1 MKTCSEYRRQSKEM
15 LTGKWGIAIGV
26 TVIFSIILGASAATV
41 LGPIILGGALTVGY
55 MRFFM
60 RGYRENSL
68 EFGDLFSAFD
78 NNFTS
83 TLFMYLLMNL
93 FIFLWSLLF
102 IIPGIIASYAYSMAP
117 MILADNPEMGG
128 YEALQASKELMRG
141 KKGQLFLLH
150 LSYIGWILLSIPT
163 LGILMLWVAP
173 WMEAATVAFYEDI
186 KGEVKTEQNIA

>member
-15 LTGKWGIAIGV
+15 LSGKWGIAIGV
-26 TVIFSIILGASAATV
+26 SVIFAIILTASGTTLV
-41 LGPIILGGALTVGY
+41 GPLIIGGALTVGY

-60 RGYRENSL
+60 RGFRDNEL

-78 NNFTS
+78 NNFSS

-93 FIFLWSLLF
+93 FIFLWSLLLV
-102 IIPGIIASYAYSMAP
+102 IPGIIASYAYSMAP

-141 KKGQLFLLH
+141 KKGKLFLLH
-150 LSYIGWILLSIPT
+150 LSFIGWILLSIPT

-173 WMEAATVAFYEDI
+173 WMEAATVAFYEDV
-186 KGEVKTEQNIA
+186 KGEVKAEQDIA

>member
-15 LTGKWGIAIGV
+15 LSGKWGIAIGV
-26 TVIFSIILGASAATV
+26 SVIFAIILTV
-41 LGPIILGGALTVGY
+41 SGTTLVGPLIIGGALTVGY

-60 RGYRENSL
+60 RGFRDNEL

-78 NNFTS
+78 NNFSS

-93 FIFLWSLLF
+93 FILLWSLLLV
-102 IIPGIIASYAYSMAP
+102 IPGIIASYAYSMAP

-141 KKGQLFLLH
+141 KKGKLFLLH

-186 KGEVKTEQNIA
+186 KGEVNVEQNIA